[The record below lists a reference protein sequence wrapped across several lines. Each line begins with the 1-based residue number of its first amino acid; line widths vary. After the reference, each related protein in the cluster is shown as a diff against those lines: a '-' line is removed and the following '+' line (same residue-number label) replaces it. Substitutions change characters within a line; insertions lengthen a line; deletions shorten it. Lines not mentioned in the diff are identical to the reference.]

1 MAEQSHS
8 TDKQLSTSTAITA
21 VGGASNV
28 TNGTGSH
35 YKGVLHPDSLIWC
48 HGSIGLEHEKTRRFR
63 YPFYKYSHTQDA
75 SVYKIIICVC
85 KNCNMT
91 FYGDHTKLVPLSI
104 PIRKLDSYTPYEIP
118 VSINGK
124 TIGLRGE
131 IVTPFRQATQEELTD
146 ETREFIE
153 KVQ

>member
-1 MAEQSHS
+1 ME
-8 TDKQLSTSTAITA
+8 KILSI
-21 VGGASNV
+21 
-28 TNGTGSH
+28 H
-35 YKGVLHPDSLIWC
+35 KKYKGVLHPDSLIWC

-104 PIRKLDSYTPYEIP
+104 PIQRLDSYKEYEIQ
-118 VSINGK
+118 VCINGRVS
-124 TIGLRGE
+124 GLKGE

-146 ETREFIE
+146 ETRAFIE
-153 KVQ
+153 RVQ

>member
-1 MAEQSHS
+1 
-8 TDKQLSTSTAITA
+8 
-21 VGGASNV
+21 
-28 TNGTGSH
+28 
-35 YKGVLHPDSLIWC
+35 
-48 HGSIGLEHEKTRRFR
+48 
-63 YPFYKYSHTQDA
+63 
-75 SVYKIIICVC
+75 
-85 KNCNMT
+85 MT

-104 PIRKLDSYTPYEIP
+104 PVRKLDSYTPYEIA

-124 TIGLRGE
+124 KLGLRGE